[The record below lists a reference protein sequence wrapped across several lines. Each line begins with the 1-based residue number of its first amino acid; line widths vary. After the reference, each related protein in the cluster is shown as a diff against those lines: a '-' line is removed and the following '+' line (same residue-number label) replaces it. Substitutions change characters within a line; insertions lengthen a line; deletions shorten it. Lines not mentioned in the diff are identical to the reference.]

1 MSSNANELLAR
12 LRALISDPSVNLL
25 GLSNETGVS
34 YDKLRRF
41 KLQRYPLGLA
51 DAETVYLKF
60 TGKTF
65 INIDHA

>member
-1 MSSNANELLAR
+1 MSSNTNELFAR
-12 LRALISDPSVNLL
+12 LRELISDPSVNLT
-25 GLSNETGVS
+25 GLSNETMVS

-41 KLQRYPLGLA
+41 KLKQHPLGLA
-51 DAETVYLKF
+51 EAEAVYLKL